1 MASWWNSTGATNLTR
16 GITSLTGQLSNNLK
30 DILSEASEE
39 TFDPTAE
46 LTRAREHIDDLE
58 FRKQALTEEVCQS
71 DERMSLTFS
80 LFLID

>member
-39 TFDPTAE
+39 TFDPAAE
-46 LTRAREHIDDLE
+46 LTRAREQIDDLE
-58 FRKQALTEEVCQS
+58 FRKQALAEEV
-71 DERMSLTFS
+71 F
-80 LFLID
+80 